1 MTLDEAIKHAEEV
14 AKQNEEDAV
23 IYSNCKNHKKNLYEI
38 GLAEN
43 AEKKCCKC
51 AEEHRQ
57 LAEWLKELK
66 RLRERTKWISCK
78 ERLPEEHE
86 WIGTKKF
93 GTTISNE
100 VYVTFETPDGERFAK
115 HISFQNGKLSS
126 VDKQHMKV
134 WYKGAKPIAWMP
146 LPEALKEEKHE
157 AE

>member
-14 AKQNEEDAV
+14 AKQNEEDAI

-66 RLRERTKWISCK
+66 QLREQVSNSEKPNKWIPVSEK
-78 ERLPEEHE
+78 LPEEDGRFLTYIE
-86 WIGTKKF
+86 NPYNSQLSYIMVCDYINKDWC
-93 GTTISNE
+93 
-100 VYVTFETPDGERFAK
+100 PDDDTA
-115 HISFQNGKLSS
+115 SDN
-126 VDKQHMKV
+126 VV
-134 WYKGAKPIAWMP
+134 AWMP
-146 LPEALKEEKHE
+146 LLESYKG
-157 AE
+157 